1 MAHNHVAANL
11 LMMIF
16 IIGGLIMGFEIKQ
29 EVFPEIDLDLV
40 QVTVPYPGAGPEEV
54 EDGILLKIE
63 ENLSSLTGIKEIK
76 SVAAEGFGTV
86 TAEILPEEDTDLI
99 LQDIKAE
106 VDRITTF
113 PEEAEKPVIT
123 KIVNRREVISVMVYG
138 NAPERSLREQAE
150 SIREELL
157 AMPDITQVDLGG
169 VRPYEISV
177 EVKEENLRRYNL
189 TLNQIAERVRKASV
203 DLPAGTV
210 KSTGGEI
217 LIRTKEKRHRGQEY
231 ADITILEDELGTE
244 VKLGDIAEVR
254 DAFEETDVSASFD
267 GLPAAMVGVFRVGKQ
282 KPLEISDIVK
292 TYVEQKRRSLPDSIK
307 IAIWNDF
314 TEYLKSRRNLLMKN
328 AFLGLIMVFL
338 VLGLFLRIR
347 LAIWVMLGIPIS
359 FLGAML
365 VMPSLDVSINM
376 LSLFAFILALGI
388 VVDDAIVVGENVYTH
403 RNMGKPYMAASVE
416 GALEVAR
423 PVIFSVLTTVAAF
436 LPLVFVSGTMGK
448 FIRTIPFVVIP
459 ILFVSLIES
468 LLILPAHLSMKST
481 AGSSNGIVA
490 LVTRVRTRFG
500 TWLENLIKGP
510 YKRLLSRCINI
521 RYTTLAASLAIL
533 FISVGIIGGGI
544 VTFTFMPEVEGELIT
559 ASIKMPVGTGVA
571 DTKKAEEYVVQ
582 KAWDSTTGSTILYGH
597 AGESTATGSHLA
609 EVAVLLTQSEQRE
622 IAAEDIARM
631 WRSKVKDIP
640 GAESVTIISELVRF
654 GADVDIRLAHEDFSV
669 LETSKEKIKTALAQ
683 YPGVNDIADN
693 YTRGKREL
701 KLKLKPEA
709 RTLGI
714 TEEDL
719 GRQLRSAF
727 YGAEALRIQRGRNE
741 VKVMVRYPERERRR

>member
-338 VLGLFLRIR
+338 VLGLFHPHI
-347 LAIWVMLGIPIS
+347 IS
-359 FLGAML
+359 
-365 VMPSLDVSINM
+365 
-376 LSLFAFILALGI
+376 
-388 VVDDAIVVGENVYTH
+388 
-403 RNMGKPYMAASVE
+403 R
-416 GALEVAR
+416 
-423 PVIFSVLTTVAAF
+423 
-436 LPLVFVSGTMGK
+436 
-448 FIRTIPFVVIP
+448 
-459 ILFVSLIES
+459 
-468 LLILPAHLSMKST
+468 
-481 AGSSNGIVA
+481 
-490 LVTRVRTRFG
+490 
-500 TWLENLIKGP
+500 
-510 YKRLLSRCINI
+510 
-521 RYTTLAASLAIL
+521 
-533 FISVGIIGGGI
+533 
-544 VTFTFMPEVEGELIT
+544 
-559 ASIKMPVGTGVA
+559 
-571 DTKKAEEYVVQ
+571 
-582 KAWDSTTGSTILYGH
+582 GH
-597 AGESTATGSHLA
+597 ACDAVTGCL
-609 EVAVLLTQSEQRE
+609 
-622 IAAEDIARM
+622 D
-631 WRSKVKDIP
+631 
-640 GAESVTIISELVRF
+640 
-654 GADVDIRLAHEDFSV
+654 
-669 LETSKEKIKTALAQ
+669 
-683 YPGVNDIADN
+683 
-693 YTRGKREL
+693 
-701 KLKLKPEA
+701 
-709 RTLGI
+709 
-714 TEEDL
+714 
-719 GRQLRSAF
+719 
-727 YGAEALRIQRGRNE
+727 
-741 VKVMVRYPERERRR
+741 